1 MAFHF
6 SRDTKVFMKFKGT
19 VAGSTDA
26 LYELPVLDGY
36 SFSQATNSSEI
47 TLSEAADSAGNS
59 KRGRAMFN
67 DSFAP
72 AEWSFSTYMRPTTSG
87 SGNTFATKQHA
98 GNAKTFAVE
107 GPLWAAMSAESYGL
121 GVAATDV
128 QVVAAWEP
136 KTFNFQNSNKVALGV
151 FDLFFVLGAAKDS
164 TSATYDTG
172 TDGVTVY
179 KISDCSIGTASIDF
193 DIEGLAQ
200 VAWSGQG
207 KKISEV
213 AQLNTAAAGTTTKGL
228 IDEGISST
236 SNFIRQKLTS
246 LAIASDVSVGSGAA
260 GFEATAINATTMLEG
275 RVYKIAVAGTTDFTV
290 TDVGASSSA
299 VGTIFTRGSVAAI
312 GTGTVFEAK
321 YGAADATYNVILTGG
336 NISIEN
342 SLTYLTPETL
352 GTVNQPLGHVMGTR
366 NVSGNFTCYLNSAA
380 NGSQDL
386 LEDLH
391 EATSTIT
398 NSFNMTF
405 SIGGANSPK
414 VAVALP
420 NCHLELPT
428 HSIEDVIS
436 VDVNFHALPAD
447 LSSATASSSANEL
460 SIVYSS

>member
-19 VAGSTDA
+19 VAGNTDA

-47 TLSEAADSAGNS
+47 TLNEAADSAGNS

-87 SGNTFATKQHA
+87 SGDTFVSNQHA
-98 GNAKTFAVE
+98 GNAKKFAVE
-107 GPLWAAMSAESYGL
+107 GPLWAAMSAETYGL

-128 QVVAAWEP
+128 QAVATWEP
-136 KTFNFQNSNKVALGV
+136 NVFNFQNSNKVALGV
-151 FDLFFVLGAAKDS
+151 FDLFFVLGAAKD
-164 TSATYDTG
+164 TAVGDYTTG
-172 TDGVTVY
+172 TEGVTVY

-207 KKISEV
+207 KKISEI
-213 AQLNTAAAGTTTKGL
+213 QKLQTAAGTMTTKGL
-228 IDEGISST
+228 INEGVTST
-236 SNFIRQKLTS
+236 SNYIRQKLTS
-246 LAIASDVSVGSGAA
+246 LALASDVSDGSGGDGFNDIAIAA
-260 GFEATAINATTMLEG
+260 TDMVEG
-275 RVYKIAVAGTTDFTV
+275 SKYKIATVGTTNFTASN
-290 TDVGASSSA
+290 VGGSA
-299 VGTIFTRGSVAAI
+299 NTVGVIFTRGSAAAT
-312 GTGTVFEAK
+312 GTGTVFEEV
-321 YGAADATYNVILTGG
+321 YGQTDTTYSVVLTGG

-342 SLTYLTPETL
+342 NLTYLTPETL
-352 GTVNQPLGHVMGTR
+352 GSVNQPLGHVMGTR

-391 EATSTIT
+391 EATNTIT
-398 NSFNMTF
+398 NSFDMTF
-405 SIGGANSPK
+405 SIGGASTPK
-414 VAVALP
+414 VSVALP

-447 LSSATASSSANEL
+447 LSSATASSGANEM
-460 SIVYSS
+460 SITYES

>member
-19 VAGSTDA
+19 VAGNTDA

-47 TLSEAADSAGNS
+47 TLNEAADSAGNS

-87 SGNTFATKQHA
+87 TGDTFVTKQHA
-98 GNAKTFAVE
+98 GNAKKFAVE
-107 GPLWAAMSAESYGL
+107 GPLWAAMSAETYGL
-121 GVAATDV
+121 GVAGTDV
-128 QVVAAWEP
+128 QDIASWEP
-136 KTFNFQNSNKVALGV
+136 NVFNFQNSNKVALGV
-151 FDLFFVLGAAKDS
+151 FDLFFVLGAAKD
-164 TSATYDTG
+164 TVVGDYTTG
-172 TDGVTVY
+172 TEGVTVY

-207 KKISEV
+207 KKISEI
-213 AQLNTAAAGTTTKGL
+213 QKLQTAAGTMTTKGL
-228 IDEGISST
+228 INEGVSST
-236 SNFIRQKLTS
+236 SNYIRQKLTS
-246 LAIASDVSVGSGAA
+246 LAISSDVSDGSGGDGFNDIAIAA
-260 GFEATAINATTMLEG
+260 TDMVSGSK
-275 RVYKIAVAGTTDFTV
+275 YKIATLGTSATNYVA
-290 TDVGASSSA
+290 VGASA
-299 VGTIFTRGSVAAI
+299 ATVGVIFTKNSTTATG
-312 GTGTVFEAK
+312 GGTVYEEV
-321 YGAADATYNVILTGG
+321 YGQTDTTYSVVLTGG

-342 SLTYLTPETL
+342 NLTYLTPETL
-352 GTVNQPLGHVMGTR
+352 GSVNQPLGHVMGTR
-366 NVSGNFTCYLNSAA
+366 NISGNFTCYLNSAA

-391 EATSTIT
+391 EASDVIT
-398 NSFNMTF
+398 NSFDMTF
-405 SIGGANSPK
+405 SIGGASAPK
-414 VAVALP
+414 VEVALP

-447 LSSATASSSANEL
+447 LSSATAASSANEM
-460 SIVYSS
+460 SITYES